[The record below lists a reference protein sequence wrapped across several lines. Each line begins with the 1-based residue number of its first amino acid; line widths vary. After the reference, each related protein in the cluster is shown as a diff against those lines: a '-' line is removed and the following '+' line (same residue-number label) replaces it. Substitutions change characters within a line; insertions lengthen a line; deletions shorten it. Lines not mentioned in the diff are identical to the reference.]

1 MKESSF
7 ACTNKLKIA
16 KWFLTIAVVFF
27 VAKPFLGYTIDRSN
41 PVAPVTILVKSF
53 TKRKLEF
60 AENSKY
66 DIKTVQKKL
75 ADPVNQLFLLFSCLL
90 SILFPLIFFGGINI
104 TNRFIRNI
112 KLSLSPSPDTW
123 LLNGQLII

>member
-7 ACTNKLKIA
+7 AYTNKLKMA
-16 KWFLTIAVVFF
+16 KWFLTIAVVLF

-41 PVAPVTILVKSF
+41 PVAAVTILVKSF

-60 AENSKY
+60 VENSKY

-75 ADPVNQLFLLFSCLL
+75 ADPVNALFLLFSCLL
-90 SILFPLIFFGGINI
+90 SIIYPLIEEALNVGGN
-104 TNRFIRNI
+104 FIRRL
-112 KLSLSPSPDTW
+112 KLSLFPAPDAW